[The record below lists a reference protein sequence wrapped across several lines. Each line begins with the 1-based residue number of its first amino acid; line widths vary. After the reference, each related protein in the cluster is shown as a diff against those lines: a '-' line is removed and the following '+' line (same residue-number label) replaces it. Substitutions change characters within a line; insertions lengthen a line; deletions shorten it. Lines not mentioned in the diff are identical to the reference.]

1 MSQALALLLTK
12 LLFLGYKSGR
22 FLSGLFVCCLSSC
35 VSAHSISVFMG
46 AEHWLYQEFN
56 TSGAELNREQGWLP
70 GAEVAAL
77 WQLTG
82 STWLSVQWMQQQ
94 GALDYIGATQA
105 GTTHIT
111 RTDETTRKY
120 RISWRFIAESFYIGA
135 GIQQFDWDREI
146 RAENGVLQLHDY
158 YHWLGPVLETGFIYQ
173 SSDWG
178 IDVNSYAGWWLQGD
192 MRIDLQHVG
201 YGNPIVSLPDGY
213 EAGVNLQFNY
223 QLNEHWFVLLKHQQG
238 WRYFPASDYVSAYKG
253 FSRIELHEPESRN
266 HFQGYW
272 LGVQYH
278 F

>member
-1 MSQALALLLTK
+1 MLNKILV
-12 LLFLGYKSGR
+12 LGYKPGR

-46 AEHWLYQEFN
+46 SERWLYQEFN
-56 TSGAELNREQGWLP
+56 NSGAELNREQGWLP
-70 GAEVAAL
+70 GTEVAAL
-77 WQLTG
+77 WQLTE
-82 STWLSVQWMQQQ
+82 STGLLVQWAQQQ
-94 GALDYIGATQA
+94 GVLDYIGATQA

-120 RISWRFIAESFYIGA
+120 RISWRFIADSFYIGA
-135 GIQQFDWDREI
+135 GLQQFDWDREI
-146 RAENGVLQLHDY
+146 RAANGVLQLYEY
-158 YHWLGPVLETGFIYQ
+158 YQWQGPVLETGFVYQ
-173 SSDWG
+173 SAAWSME
-178 IDVNSYAGWWLQGD
+178 VNTFAGWWLQGD
-192 MRIDLQHVG
+192 MRIDLQHIG

-266 HFQGYW
+266 YFQGYW
-272 LGVQYH
+272 LGLQYR